1 MNEEILQ
8 NLNERLD
15 NAIERGRVI
24 LEDEE
29 LQERLNELKH
39 RTEGTIRQNPIKS
52 VLLGVAVGFIASK
65 IFGCFGTCSH
75 HFWCGSLAID
85 ASRNC
90 TFGEKKHK
98 TR

>member
-15 NAIERGRVI
+15 SAIERGRVI

-29 LQERLNELKH
+29 LQVRLNELKQ

-52 VLLGVAVGFIASK
+52 IVIGFAVGFIASK
-65 IFGCFGTCSH
+65 IFTSE
-75 HFWCGSLAID
+75 D
-85 ASRNC
+85 
-90 TFGEKKHK
+90 
-98 TR
+98 

>member
-29 LQERLNELKH
+29 LQRRLEEVKYK
-39 RTEGTIRQNPIKS
+39 TEDTIRRNPIKS
-52 VLLGVAVGFIASK
+52 VAIGLAVGFVVSK
-65 IFGCFGTCSH
+65 IFTSG
-75 HFWCGSLAID
+75 D
-85 ASRNC
+85 
-90 TFGEKKHK
+90 
-98 TR
+98 

>member
-29 LQERLNELKH
+29 LQKRIEEFKFK
-39 RTEGTIRQNPIKS
+39 TEDIIRRHPVKS
-52 VLLGVAVGFIASK
+52 VVLGLTVGFVVSK
-65 IFGCFGTCSH
+65 IFTSE
-75 HFWCGSLAID
+75 D
-85 ASRNC
+85 
-90 TFGEKKHK
+90 
-98 TR
+98 

>member
-29 LQERLNELKH
+29 LQVRINELKN
-39 RTEGTIRQNPIKS
+39 RTEDTIRRNPIKS
-52 VLLGVAVGFIASK
+52 VVLGLAVGFVASK
-65 IFGCFGTCSH
+65 LFNSE
-75 HFWCGSLAID
+75 D
-85 ASRNC
+85 
-90 TFGEKKHK
+90 
-98 TR
+98 